1 MVLIVLFL
9 GLSQFAAAEQIDL
22 TPAQLRKL
30 ATHVIVGSI
39 VSVRQSKEERDG
51 WRYTWFVAQVKISQ
65 VEKGTGL
72 RQGDVCDVRYWIR
85 SWQGKGVPLTTYGHR
100 GLPNVGGR
108 LRIYL
113 ARNSYHGFSR
123 QNHDRGFNVIGPN
136 GFQKLAGASPRGA
149 SPRSAA
155 GLRSVPLRAMPSHEH
170 HKRRQLPK

>member
-9 GLSQFAAAEQIDL
+9 GPSQFAAAEKIDL

-39 VSVRQSKEERDG
+39 VSIRQSKEERDG
-51 WRYTWFVAQVKISQ
+51 WRYTRFVAQVKISR

-85 SWQGKGVPLTTYGHR
+85 SWQGKGVPFSTSGHR

-113 ARNSYHGFSR
+113 ARNSYDGFSH
-123 QNHDRGFNVIGPN
+123 QNHDGGFNVIGAN
-136 GFQKLAGASPRGA
+136 GFQKLAGS

-155 GLRSVPLRAMPSHEH
+155 GLRSIPLRAMPSHEH